1 MKSEKQDR
9 LQFQNHSKNRFMEK
23 IVKLLELVIEH
34 DIVQHT
40 KREDINRIGADPE
53 ILEYIKKIDE
63 QKSRE
68 K

>member
-40 KREDINRIGADPE
+40 KREDINRIGADP
-53 ILEYIKKIDE
+53 
-63 QKSRE
+63 
-68 K
+68 